1 MLNVVAR
8 VCELL
13 LGRPPLEE
21 ESDRFTRMSGE
32 VTSRSSNLRGPAAMN
47 ESDGQI
53 AQRSHDLRGRASA
66 QAGAI
71 FSEGDITH
79 IMQSIFDAPMPARQI
94 EQTPRTGLDLGEVG
108 DEVDHFLGRLAGLAH
123 RHRARQVSHLTD
135 QWPGGSQIVVHATAD
150 LNGSGLDP
158 PPPPIDGAVAL
169 KGSDEGPRIVESR
182 WPDRHR
188 ERVDWP

>member
-79 IMQSIFDAPMPARQI
+79 IMQSIFDAPMPARQ
-94 EQTPRTGLDLGEVG
+94 
-108 DEVDHFLGRLAGLAH
+108 A
-123 RHRARQVSHLTD
+123 SHLTD

-188 ERVDWP
+188 ERVDW

>member
-108 DEVDHFLGRLAGLAH
+108 DEVDHSPSSSCRSCTPSPCASSEPLDGPV
-123 RHRARQVSHLTD
+123 AR
-135 QWPGGSQIVVHATAD
+135 W
-150 LNGSGLDP
+150 
-158 PPPPIDGAVAL
+158 
-169 KGSDEGPRIVESR
+169 E
-182 WPDRHR
+182 PDSCSCHS
-188 ERVDWP
+188 